1 MKPTPSTYTVMVF
14 PLSSVPLLLCP
25 KKRTCWNCEK
35 LCSVFERTC
44 LILHLIPIERA
55 ENKGLSLIV
64 SFYMK
69 STKEFSGWGE
79 IFSKESFVIIH
90 ILPI

>member
-1 MKPTPSTYTVMVF
+1 MVF

-69 STKEFSGWGE
+69 STKEFSGWG
-79 IFSKESFVIIH
+79 KSFQKNLLLSFTFYQYSVD
-90 ILPI
+90 